1 MKQKFCPLLLT
12 LMILIGVATPA
23 QASASTFT
31 DVPENHW
38 ANSYVEQAYAAGW
51 VRGMGGGRYEPKGTL
66 TRAQFLTMM
75 TNAFYGG
82 DVVNVNVPNGSSW
95 YAACWSIAQ
104 THNLHEGTS
113 MKNLSDLTSPIS
125 RYDMAQVIVNILSGK
140 GISASATEAKSA
152 QAKIQDWS
160 NVPSQYRNAVSEAY
174 ALGIINGRS
183 GNFAGQETMN
193 RAEGAT
199 VLCRIEEAITKNS
212 SSPQTPPT
220 QTPTEKSPDDSPKP
234 STTQD
239 PDSSAQTPDEQP
251 ANNPD
256 ELTAEVVR
264 LVNIERAKENLA
276 PLGTYDSLTKAA
288 QTRAPELVTLFSH
301 DRPDGTSCFTAL
313 DATGAKQGAHTWG
326 ENIAAGHASAA
337 ETVEQWMNS
346 PGHRANIMN
355 PDFTHIGVGYQ
366 YDPNSTY
373 SHYWVQMF
381 VGTSS
386 APDKNSTES
395 SNDKNEVPDT
405 DTQTPEASDQTS
417 DSTTQTPDSPSQTT
431 STPDEL
437 TAEVI
442 RLVNVERAKEDLA
455 PLGTYESLTKAAQ
468 IRAPELVTLFSHDRP
483 DGTECFTALD
493 ETGASRNAYTMGENI
508 AAGSATAAGV
518 VEQWM
523 NSPGH
528 RANIMNP
535 DFTHIGVGYQ
545 QDPSGIYGYYWVQ
558 MFVGTSS

>member
-82 DVVNVNVPNGSSW
+82 DVVNVNVPNGSPW

-104 THNLHEGTS
+104 THKLHEGTS

-125 RYDMAQVIVNILSGK
+125 RYDMAQVIINILSGK
-140 GISASATEAKSA
+140 GISASAAEAKSA
-152 QAKIQDWS
+152 QTKIQDWS
-160 NVPSQYRNAVSEAY
+160 NVPSQYRNAVADAY

-199 VLCRIEEAITKNS
+199 VLCRIEEAITKKS
-212 SSPQTPPT
+212 GSTQTPPT
-220 QTPTEKSPDDSPKP
+220 QPPAEKESNDSPKP

-239 PDSSAQTPDEQP
+239 PDPSTQTPTEQP
-251 ANNPD
+251 ANDPD

-264 LVNIERAKENLA
+264 LVNIERAKESLA

-301 DRPDGTSCFTAL
+301 DRPDGTNCFTAL
-313 DATGAKQGAHTWG
+313 DATGAKQGAYTWG

-366 YDPNSTY
+366 YDSNSTY

-417 DSTTQTPDSPSQTT
+417 DSTTQTPDSSSQTT

-442 RLVNVERAKEDLA
+442 RLVNVERAKENLA

-493 ETGASRNAYTMGENI
+493 ATGASKNAYTMGENI

-545 QDPSGIYGYYWVQ
+545 QDSSGIYGYYWVQ